1 MCLISMKILSM
12 KGMILFL
19 CFKLEITENCCKNQ
33 RTSEIII
40 LITGSKI
47 FCFIVNVV

>member
-1 MCLISMKILSM
+1 MFDHYEDSLDERYDVIS
-12 KGMILFL
+12 

-40 LITGSKI
+40 LITGSKNI
-47 FCFIVNVV
+47 LFHC